1 MRLLKLLTKI
11 SLLLLIPTISFAQPS
26 GKGFVE
32 FTEEDGSPSCFGY
45 QAKFANGNVTDNGDG
60 TCSIADQTGAGG
72 GDAITVNTTAVVDP
86 DFADNI
92 YMDVTTAAN
101 VINWKFNYAETLA
114 GNPALLTTECIYMA
128 DGIMCEG
135 TTADTIEMKLAFP
148 DPATTDK
155 TITLPNATD
164 TLVGKDTT
172 DTLTNKTMT
181 AASNVID
188 ADTAV
193 ALAADPAD
201 CGANTFAT
209 TIAASGALTCAT
221 PALGTDTS
229 GNYAAGDA
237 EAGAALTGDSATSF
251 FASGTI
257 EDARLP
263 TSMADKV
270 ITGSLAVPQGAN
282 PTVDAAGESAV
293 DTTTD
298 QFVYYGGAKR
308 TLPYSKEI
316 CVTLE
321 TPVDADDNIMF
332 FQPRHAITITDVV
345 CRVDGGTSIPLTIS
359 DGTNALEA
367 ITCATTATEDDGS
380 IANGT
385 FTALE
390 RMEFDLGTPTGTQT
404 WLNFCVTYTVDAD

>member
-1 MRLLKLLTKI
+1 MWFRVFLF
-11 SLLLLIPTISFAQPS
+11 LLLVTPSWAGLPPTRILDEGVDKGVAFKFDCVGAGIVCSQSGVTGTLTVGTGSGGDSISI
-26 GKGFVE
+26 
-32 FTEEDGSPSCFGY
+32 DGV
-45 QAKFANGNVTDNGDG
+45 AVTDPNFNSTGDVDFVDTANVVTG
-60 TCSIADQTGAGG
+60 TVVSVRPAAENSIEALLDLQDLQGAVT
-72 GDAITVNTTAVVDP
+72 DAQVPNTITIDLATTA
-86 DFADNI
+86 
-92 YMDVTTAAN
+92 TTA
-101 VINWKFNYAETLA
+101 
-114 GNPALLTTECIYMA
+114 
-128 DGIMCEG
+128 
-135 TTADTIEMKLAFP
+135 
-148 DPATTDK
+148 
-155 TITLPNATD
+155 NA
-164 TLVGKDTT
+164 
-172 DTLTNKTMT
+172 
-181 AASNVID
+181 
-188 ADTAV
+188 
-193 ALAADPAD
+193 
-201 CGANTFAT
+201 
-209 TIAASGALTCAT
+209 
-221 PALGTDTS
+221 
-229 GNYAAGDA
+229 
-237 EAGAALTGDSATSF
+237 GDSATSF
-251 FASGTI
+251 FSSGTI

-270 ITGSLAVPQGAN
+270 ITGSLAVPQGAS
-282 PTVDAAGESAV
+282 PTVDAVGESAV

-298 QFVYYGGAKR
+298 QFIYYGGAKR